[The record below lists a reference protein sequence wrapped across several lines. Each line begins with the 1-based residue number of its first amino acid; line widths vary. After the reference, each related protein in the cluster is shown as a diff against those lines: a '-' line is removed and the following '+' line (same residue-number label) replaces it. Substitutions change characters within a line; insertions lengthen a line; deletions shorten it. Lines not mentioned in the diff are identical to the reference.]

1 MCQVS
6 YVAITKKQHAHAKA
20 ASSDFLIL
28 KATSDE

>member
-20 ASSDFLIL
+20 ASSDFFDPESNLR
-28 KATSDE
+28 